1 MAKAINSWRLFWL
14 LALATSIAICLGLPR
29 TDFNSAR
36 GMEFIILRSVRCA
49 LPCFIVAF
57 TASSLAILWPGR
69 WSRWLLSNRRY
80 FGVAFAF
87 GMGWHL
93 SFVAYST
100 FRFGNQLN
108 ATVTTFDLIALLFLI
123 AMTLT
128 SFRRIARRLSL
139 ADWQRLHKAGAY
151 LIWLLATDIYLANVR
166 GGGDP
171 VHDAGLAVLLAAWM
185 LRAAA
190 WVKTRLARGGET
202 GAARASP
209 RDSIKSKI

>member
-1 MAKAINSWRLFWL
+1 MRQVLNSWRLFWL
-14 LALATSIAICLGLPR
+14 LALVMSLAICLGLPR

-57 TASSLAILWPGR
+57 TASSVALLWPGR
-69 WSRWLLSNRRY
+69 WTRWLLSNRRY
-80 FGVAFAF
+80 FGLAFAF

-100 FRFGNQLN
+100 VRFGNQLN
-108 ATVTTFDLIALLFLI
+108 ATVTTLDVIVLIFLI
-123 AMTLT
+123 GMTLT
-128 SFRRIARRLSL
+128 SFRWFAQRLSL
-139 ADWQRLHKAGAY
+139 ADWRRLHKAGAY

-166 GGGDP
+166 GGGDR
-171 VHDAGLAVLLAAWM
+171 VHNAGLALLLAAGL

-190 WVKTRLARGGET
+190 WIKVRLLRAGATHAALPPSRG
-202 GAARASP
+202 
-209 RDSIKSKI
+209 SIKTKA

>member
-1 MAKAINSWRLFWL
+1 MTQGLSSWRLFWL
-14 LALATSIAICLGLPR
+14 LALAMSLAICLGLPR

-57 TASSLAILWPGR
+57 TASSVAVLWPGR
-69 WSRWLLSNRRY
+69 WTRWLLSNRRY
-80 FGVAFAF
+80 FGLAFAF

-100 FRFGNQLN
+100 VRFGNQLN
-108 ATVTTFDLIALLFLI
+108 ATVTTLDVIVLIFLI
-123 AMTLT
+123 GMTLT
-128 SFRRIARRLSL
+128 SFRWCARRLSL
-139 ADWQRLHKAGAY
+139 ADWRRLHKAGAY

-166 GGGDP
+166 GGGDR
-171 VHDAGLAVLLAAWM
+171 VHNAGLAVLLAAGL

-190 WVKTRLARGGET
+190 WIKVRLLRAGATDAALPPTRG
-202 GAARASP
+202 
-209 RDSIKSKI
+209 SIKTKA